1 MRGATVT
8 HIRPAHGDDSDF
20 LGWVIYAAA
29 RGQLARGWFDIVL
42 ERGEPFCI
50 AYCVELARATARSWW
65 HWSLFSVVDAEGVPV
80 AALCGFG
87 DESVY
92 GASSAAMA
100 EASRK
105 MGLSEEEHAHLWP
118 RGSFILS
125 CTTSEPG
132 AWTIE
137 NVATLPKY
145 RGSGVTQILL
155 QHEVARARA
164 EGYSRAQISFL
175 IGNEPAERAYIKA
188 GFQFA
193 EERRTAEFQA
203 TMGAP
208 GLRRLA
214 RDI

>member
-1 MRGATVT
+1 MQ
-8 HIRPAHGDDSDF
+8 IRPARADDSDF

-42 ERGEPFCI
+42 ERDEQFCV
-50 AYCVELARATARSWW
+50 AYCAELARATARSWW
-65 HWSLFSVVDAEGVPV
+65 HWSLFSVAEVDGKR
-80 AALCGFG
+80 AAGMCGFG

-105 MGLSEEEHAHLWP
+105 MGLSEEEHAQLWP

-137 NVATLPKY
+137 NVATLPEY
-145 RGSGVTQILL
+145 RGSGATQVLL
-155 QHEVARARA
+155 QHELARARA
-164 EGYSRAQISFL
+164 EGYTRAQITFL
-175 IGNEPAERAYIKA
+175 IGNAPAERAYIKA
-188 GFQFA
+188 GFRFA
-193 EERRTAEFQA
+193 EERRAAEFQTA
-203 TMGAP
+203 ISSP
-208 GLRRLA
+208 GLRRLS
-214 RDI
+214 RNI